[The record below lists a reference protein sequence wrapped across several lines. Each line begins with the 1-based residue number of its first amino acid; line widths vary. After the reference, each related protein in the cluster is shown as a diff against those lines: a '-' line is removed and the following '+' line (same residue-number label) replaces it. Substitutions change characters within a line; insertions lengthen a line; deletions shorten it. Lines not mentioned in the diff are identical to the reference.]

1 MAQNVLSQHSR
12 DIHRTITEKIVSAI
26 QTGPGTYEMPWHRQK
41 GRIARPVNASTGK
54 AYRGVN
60 VPSLWVEAWSKGFA
74 TGYWASYRQ
83 WQELGAQ
90 VMKGER
96 GTVVVFYQKVEPL
109 PGADSDTP
117 RRFVSRWSAVF
128 NSAQVTG
135 WDPPEQPKVSMVQ
148 TLEGVDKAIT
158 ATGAAIREGHY
169 DLACYDWALDRIDM
183 PARTLFKGTAT
194 CTPTEAFY
202 ATLLHELVHW
212 TGHQSRLARD
222 LKNRFGS
229 EAYAIE
235 ELVAELG
242 SAFLAADLGIATE
255 PRADHAAYVAD
266 WLKVIKSD
274 PFAISSAS
282 ARASAAVDFVLSK

>member
-1 MAQNVLSQHSR
+1 
-12 DIHRTITEKIVSAI
+12 
-26 QTGPGTYEMPWHRQK
+26 
-41 GRIARPVNASTGK
+41 
-54 AYRGVN
+54 
-60 VPSLWVEAWSKGFA
+60 
-74 TGYWASYRQ
+74 
-83 WQELGAQ
+83 
-90 VMKGER
+90 
-96 GTVVVFYQKVEPL
+96 
-109 PGADSDTP
+109 
-117 RRFVSRWSAVF
+117 
-128 NSAQVTG
+128 
-135 WDPPEQPKVSMVQ
+135 MVQ

>member
-1 MAQNVLSQHSR
+1 MAQKVLSQHSR
-12 DIHRTITEKIVSAI
+12 DIHRTITEKIVAAI
-26 QTGPGTYEMPWHRQK
+26 QHGAGTYEMPWHRNA
-41 GRIARPVNASTGK
+41 GRIGRPLNASTGK
-54 AYRGVN
+54 PYRGVN
-60 VPSLWVEAWSKGFA
+60 VPSLWVEAWSRGFKS
-74 TGYWASYRQ
+74 GFWASYRQ

-96 GTVVVFYQKVEPL
+96 GTVVVFYQKVDGQQGDDE
-109 PGADSDTP
+109 TP
-117 RRFVSRWSAVF
+117 QRRFVSRWSAVF
-128 NSAQVTG
+128 NADQVSG
-135 WDPPEQPKVSMVQ
+135 WKPPDLPQINLVERLEAVERVIVS
-148 TLEGVDKAIT
+148 
-158 ATGAAIREGHY
+158 TGAAVREGHY

-183 PARTLFKGTAT
+183 PSRGLFKGTST

-212 TGHQSRLARD
+212 TGHQTRLARD
-222 LKNRFGS
+222 LKNKFGS
-229 EAYAIE
+229 QAYAVE

-266 WLKVIKSD
+266 WLRVVRAD

-282 ARASAAVDFVLSK
+282 AKASAAADFVLSH